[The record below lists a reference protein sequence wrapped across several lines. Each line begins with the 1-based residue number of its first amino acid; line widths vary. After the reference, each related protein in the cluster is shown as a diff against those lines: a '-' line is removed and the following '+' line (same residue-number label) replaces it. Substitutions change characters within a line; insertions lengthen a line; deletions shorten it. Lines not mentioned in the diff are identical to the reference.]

1 MGSFLDKPKTQHEVE
16 EKEGN
21 GLKAGLAAMQGWRI
35 DMEVCF
41 CIVKK
46 SVLFISKL
54 LFSNV
59 SILFFSFFF
68 SFLIGPSRNDFRR
81 S

>member
-1 MGSFLDKPKTQHEVE
+1 MGSFLDKPKTQHELE

-41 CIVKK
+41 CIV
-46 SVLFISKL
+46 
-54 LFSNV
+54 
-59 SILFFSFFF
+59 
-68 SFLIGPSRNDFRR
+68 
-81 S
+81 